1 MNNMWNHPLYK
12 VVEASREKG
21 FIYKL
26 IIIPYVRFYNISALT
41 LYYTKAPV
49 WHVNVTYKMVKYKFK
64 FISLNFLKEYLKI

>member
-1 MNNMWNHPLYK
+1 LYR
-12 VVEASREKG
+12 VMEASREKG

-41 LYYTKAPV
+41 LYCIKAPV
-49 WHVNVTYKMVKYKFK
+49 WHVNVIYEIVKYEFK